1 MIVNVFWITCLIIR
15 CLKLLIN
22 SQAIRHGSLR
32 VKHSLEE
39 STRFQTVADNRR
51 LLAIWSHNVC
61 FCSNICLYNLH
72 LFYPQASNSDNI
84 FFFFTA
90 LLPFSRIT
98 LCMYCT
104 TRLVSYTIIDFTS
117 VIFLN
122 YNYNTIL
129 GPADYMAL
137 GTTCLVLIK
146 MNLHI
151 IRCEANKD

>member
-1 MIVNVFWITCLIIR
+1 
-15 CLKLLIN
+15 
-22 SQAIRHGSLR
+22 
-32 VKHSLEE
+32 
-39 STRFQTVADNRR
+39 
-51 LLAIWSHNVC
+51 
-61 FCSNICLYNLH
+61 
-72 LFYPQASNSDNI
+72 
-84 FFFFTA
+84 
-90 LLPFSRIT
+90 
-98 LCMYCT
+98 MYCT